1 MLISLHIK
9 YSEYLKSLFFII
21 QLHHYI
27 NKSSV
32 IVAVNSHSTVSAY
45 TFAIDIFNFETAGC
59 FPLICVLQI
68 HHDKQ
73 VYSLNFVL
81 RNLD

>member
-1 MLISLHIK
+1 M
-9 YSEYLKSLFFII
+9 
-21 QLHHYI
+21 
-27 NKSSV
+27 

-45 TFAIDIFNFETAGC
+45 TFAIDIFHFETAGC
-59 FPLICVLQI
+59 FPLICVLHI

-81 RNLD
+81 RNLDLFSEGGGVGKLSNKLTFDRPIPALL